1 MDKQTLIDRLKAMSA
16 SPSCCDVVKQAVKVY
31 LASLAIEKI
40 AVDNLL
46 AALEDNLVDVDEML
60 ETAHNRDEAVKYFG
74 VEGAKK
80 FTANAEALKAS
91 GAKYC
96 NCLACTVAREVLDNK
111 DVLRS

>member
-1 MDKQTLIDRLKAMSA
+1 MDKQTLIERLKAMSA
-16 SPSCCDVVKQAVKVY
+16 SPSCNDVVKQAIRVY
-31 LASLAIEKI
+31 LASLALEKI

-46 AALEDNLVDVDEML
+46 ATLEDNLVDVDEML
-60 ETAHNRDEAVKYFG
+60 QTAYSGEAIKYFG

-80 FTANAEALKAS
+80 FVDNAEALKAA

>member
-1 MDKQTLIDRLKAMSA
+1 MNKQTLIERLKEMSA

-31 LASLAIEKI
+31 LASLAFEKI

-60 ETAHNRDEAVKYFG
+60 ETAHNSDEAVKYFG

-80 FTANAEALKAS
+80 FVDNAEALKAS
-91 GAKYC
+91 GAQYC

-111 DVLRS
+111 NLLRS

>member
-1 MDKQTLIDRLKAMSA
+1 MNKQTLIERLKEMSA

-31 LASLAIEKI
+31 LASLAFEKI

-60 ETAHNRDEAVKYFG
+60 QTAHSGEAVKCFG

-80 FTANAEALKAS
+80 FTDNAEALKAS
-91 GAKYC
+91 GAQYC

-111 DVLRS
+111 DLLRS

>member
-1 MDKQTLIDRLKAMSA
+1 MNKQTLIERLKEMSA

-31 LASLAIEKI
+31 LASLAFEKI

-60 ETAHNRDEAVKYFG
+60 SLPHDDAVKYFG

-80 FTANAEALKAS
+80 FVDNAEALKAS
-91 GAKYC
+91 GAQYC

-111 DVLRS
+111 NLLRS

>member
-1 MDKQTLIDRLKAMSA
+1 MDKQTLIERLKTASA
-16 SPSCCDVVKQAVKVY
+16 SPGCSDVVKQAVKVY
-31 LASLAIEKI
+31 LASLAFEKI

-60 ETAHNRDEAVKYFG
+60 QTAHSGEAVKWFG

-80 FTANAEALKAS
+80 FTDNAEALKAS
-91 GAKYC
+91 GAQYC

-111 DVLRS
+111 DLLRS

>member
-1 MDKQTLIDRLKAMSA
+1 MDKQTLIEKLKTASA

-31 LASLAIEKI
+31 LASLAFEKI

-60 ETAHNRDEAVKYFG
+60 SLPHDDAVKYFG

-80 FTANAEALKAS
+80 FVDNAKALKAS
-91 GAKYC
+91 GAQYC
-96 NCLACTVAREVLDNK
+96 NCLACTVAREVRENK
-111 DVLRS
+111 DLLRS